1 MDIFLLISDFL
12 VKPQSQQ
19 KLAKKSFILQNS
31 FAPKTSFILWTQH
44 YKTYSCNTSK
54 TMLLFG
60 VRKNFSIAPF
70 LGAQEMHFRSTCKSD
85 TWGKGFNSGL
95 SKFCG
100 RQPLRDMVSLVSSVY
115 SSKPLRNY
123 LFQRRW
129 KLSSG
134 VGLNKF
140 LPDSSLFE
148 ARKMFWNYHFNW
160 NFWRFEYFLAFRYL
174 HQQHWNAEI
183 LQTISS
189 SRVRLWLTFS
199 YQATFLQFIIWLRP
213 RFTLIYI
220 SIIFMLL
227 INKVISM

>member
-1 MDIFLLISDFL
+1 MVGRRQIIFKLSWLKCPKIWNLDQKIMKNLIFGYFLLISDFL

-60 VRKNFSIAPF
+60 VRENFSIAPF

-100 RQPLRDMVSLVSSVY
+100 RQPLRDMVSLS
-115 SSKPLRNY
+115 RAY
-123 LFQRRW
+123 LL
-129 KLSSG
+129 KGCLPPNLLS
-134 VGLNKF
+134 LIC
-140 LPDSSLFE
+140 
-148 ARKMFWNYHFNW
+148 
-160 NFWRFEYFLAFRYL
+160 
-174 HQQHWNAEI
+174 I
-183 LQTISS
+183 L
-189 SRVRLWLTFS
+189 L
-199 YQATFLQFIIWLRP
+199 
-213 RFTLIYI
+213 
-220 SIIFMLL
+220 
-227 INKVISM
+227 